1 MEHRTPRELVAAYVA
16 AYNAFDIEGMLGLVS
31 DDVRFENHSG
41 GALTAQ
47 ASCRDA
53 LRALAEQ
60 SKALFAQREQRVT
73 HWDIGD
79 DAISVAIDYTGRLAR
94 DIPGGP
100 AAGTVIALKGA
111 SEFAFA
117 DGKITRIVD
126 RS

>member
-1 MEHRTPRELVAAYVA
+1 MEHRTPKELVAAYLA

-47 ASCRDA
+47 ASGRDA

-73 HWDIGD
+73 RWDIGD
-79 DAISVAIDYTGRLAR
+79 DAVSVAIDYTGRLAR

-111 SEFAFA
+111 SEFGFA
-117 DGKITRIVD
+117 DGKIARIVD